1 MYGTVQNLVDR
12 YGEREISQISTR
24 PGGPPP
30 GTPSSGAPVIDN
42 ERVEAALTD
51 AFNLI
56 NGYLGKRYSLPLNP
70 VPSLVVRWS
79 CDLARWFLQPGAA
92 PEMVKA
98 NYERCLAELREIAAG
113 TMTLGESV
121 TDSGLWSGK
130 VESFSSRKDF
140 SKKDLKVF

>member
-1 MYGTVQNLVDR
+1 MNYATVENLIER

-24 PGGPPP
+24 PGVNPP
-30 GTPSSGAPVIDN
+30 GAPAVDE

-56 NGYLGKRYSLPLNP
+56 NGYLGKRYTLPLNP

-79 CDLARWFLQPGAA
+79 CDLARWFLQPGAP

-98 NYERCLAELREIAAG
+98 NYERCLAELRDIAAG
-113 TMTLGESV
+113 NMTLGE
-121 TDSGLWSGK
+121 TEKDTSGPWSGR
-130 VESFSSRKDF
+130 VESFGPKRTYRKD
-140 SKKDLKVF
+140 DLKGF